1 MTAALNIK
9 GLRGGY
15 GKLEVFRD
23 VSLQLQPGST
33 IGLLGP
39 NGTGKSTLVKTI
51 AGLLPAQG
59 GIVDYFGVDVSGEPA
74 YRRARQGLALVP
86 EGRQIFGSLSVEDN
100 LLLARN
106 AQGKDRSHNSFSERL
121 ADVYALF
128 PRLKERRAQMGG
140 SLSGGEQQ
148 MLAVGRALMMDP
160 RVLMLDEPTQ
170 GLAPIVIE
178 EMIGALKTLKG
189 RFSMLIIEQNRFFL
203 EHLSDQIL
211 YMEHGAVTERPE
223 NAQVKDRG

>member
-1 MTAALNIK
+1 
-9 GLRGGY
+9 
-15 GKLEVFRD
+15 
-23 VSLQLQPGST
+23 
-33 IGLLGP
+33 
-39 NGTGKSTLVKTI
+39 
-51 AGLLPAQG
+51 
-59 GIVDYFGVDVSGEPA
+59 
-74 YRRARQGLALVP
+74 
-86 EGRQIFGSLSVEDN
+86 
-100 LLLARN
+100 
-106 AQGKDRSHNSFSERL
+106 
-121 ADVYALF
+121 
-128 PRLKERRAQMGG
+128 MGG

-223 NAQVKDRG
+223 SAQGKDRG